1 MVKGWESTSVMLS
14 LCRGGK
20 IDTAWYADMWRRTRL
35 SFFISY
41 LLAQPL
47 GSDSRSA
54 RYGYTSL
61 RLQTWTLLTD
71 ASEAELEMQINVL
84 LLMLKKKKNL
94 QKMFVYFWIAKT
106 VKHWKI
112 YFQSFAQRW
121 FWMGRRTEPSSF
133 FHVNLAF
140 HRDWRLGKRE
150 STCCL

>member
-1 MVKGWESTSVMLS
+1 M
-14 LCRGGK
+14 
-20 IDTAWYADMWRRTRL
+20 
-35 SFFISY
+35 
-41 LLAQPL
+41 

-94 QKMFVYFWIAKT
+94 QKMFVYFWIPKT

-121 FWMGRRTEPSSF
+121 F
-133 FHVNLAF
+133 
-140 HRDWRLGKRE
+140 
-150 STCCL
+150 